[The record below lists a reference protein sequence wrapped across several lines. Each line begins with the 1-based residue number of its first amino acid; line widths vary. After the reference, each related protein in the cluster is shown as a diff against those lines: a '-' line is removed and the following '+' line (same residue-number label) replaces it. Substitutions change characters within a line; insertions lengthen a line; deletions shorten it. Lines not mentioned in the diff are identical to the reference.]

1 MNYLAMAARDEAH
14 GAQDFQHGHLHFGI
28 VGRQTLRDD
37 FDRRR
42 VRQHVRPSRLQKL
55 SEKKHEKKSRLLFS
69 YSLRDSLSK
78 GFQQQS
84 PDFPHTFRFDHVFLM
99 KYRKF
104 HFIFLESH
112 RSLRF
117 P

>member
-1 MNYLAMAARDEAH
+1 MEKYSLNRLKKNMNYLAMAARDEAH

-55 SEKKHEKKSRLLFS
+55 SEKK
-69 YSLRDSLSK
+69 
-78 GFQQQS
+78 
-84 PDFPHTFRFDHVFLM
+84 T
-99 KYRKF
+99 
-104 HFIFLESH
+104 
-112 RSLRF
+112 
-117 P
+117 

>member
-55 SEKKHEKKSRLLFS
+55 SEKKNMKRKADCCFRILSAILFQK
-69 YSLRDSLSK
+69 DSNNNRRIFLI
-78 GFQQQS
+78 
-84 PDFPHTFRFDHVFLM
+84 RFDSIMF
-99 KYRKF
+99 F
-104 HFIFLESH
+104 
-112 RSLRF
+112 
-117 P
+117 